1 MNEALF
7 DSVIR
12 SYLQILPAMNKCLDK
27 GRDHLL
33 AEGRSLDSIV
43 TTRLYEDM
51 EPFHFQIVCMMH
63 QCAGAV
69 EGLRSGTFS
78 PPSRELVYDYDGLQ
92 SLIQD
97 GIKCIEAVSL
107 DEFRSLCDGEIT
119 FTGRSFTLKFSCAD
133 FLLTFSLPNF
143 YFHATTTYD
152 MLRIQGVPI
161 GKLDFLGKM
170 RFIE

>member
-1 MNEALF
+1 MRETLF

-12 SYLQILPAMNKCLDK
+12 SYLQILPAIDQCLDK
-27 GRDHLL
+27 GRDHFLS
-33 AEGRSLDSIV
+33 EGRSLDSVV
-43 TTRLYEDM
+43 TTRLCEDM

-63 QCAGAV
+63 QCAGAI

-78 PPSRELVYDYDGLQ
+78 PPSRELVFDYDGLQ
-92 SLIQD
+92 SLIHE

-107 DEFRSLCDGEIT
+107 DELTSLCDGDIT
-119 FTGRSFTLKFSCAD
+119 FTAKSFTLKFSCVD

-152 MLRIQGVPI
+152 ILRVLGVPI

>member
-1 MNEALF
+1 MRETLF

-12 SYLQILPAMNKCLDK
+12 SYLQILPAIDQCLDK
-27 GRDHLL
+27 GRDQFLS
-33 AEGRSLDSIV
+33 EGRSLDSVV
-43 TTRLYEDM
+43 TTRLCEDM

-63 QCAGAV
+63 QCAGAI

-78 PPSRELVYDYDGLQ
+78 PPSRELVFDYDGLQ
-92 SLIQD
+92 SLIHE

-107 DEFRSLCDGEIT
+107 DELISLCDGDIT
-119 FTGRSFTLKFSCAD
+119 FTAKSFTLKFSCVD

-152 MLRIQGVPI
+152 ILRVQGVPI

>member
-1 MNEALF
+1 MRETLF

-12 SYLQILPAMNKCLDK
+12 SYLQILPAIDQCLDK
-27 GRDHLL
+27 GRDHFLS
-33 AEGRSLDSIV
+33 EGRSLDSVV
-43 TTRLYEDM
+43 TTRLCEDM

-63 QCAGAV
+63 QCAGAI

-78 PPSRELVYDYDGLQ
+78 PPSRDLVFDYDGLQ
-92 SLIQD
+92 SLIHE
-97 GIKCIEAVSL
+97 GIKCIETVSL
-107 DEFRSLCDGEIT
+107 DEFTSLCDGYIT
-119 FTGRSFTLKFSCAD
+119 FTAKSFTLKFSCVD

-152 MLRIQGVPI
+152 ILRVLRVPI

>member
-1 MNEALF
+1 MRETLF

-12 SYLQILPAMNKCLDK
+12 SYLQILPAIDQCLDK
-27 GRDHLL
+27 GRDHFL
-33 AEGRSLDSIV
+33 AEGRSLDSVV
-43 TTRLYEDM
+43 TTRLCEDM

-63 QCAGAV
+63 QCAGAI

-78 PPSRELVYDYDGLQ
+78 PPSRELVFDYDGLQ
-92 SLIQD
+92 SSIHE
-97 GIKCIEAVSL
+97 GIKCIKAVSL
-107 DEFRSLCDGEIT
+107 DEFTSLCDGDIT
-119 FTGRSFTLKFSCAD
+119 FTAKSFTLKFSCVD

-152 MLRIQGVPI
+152 ILRVLGVPI

>member
-1 MNEALF
+1 MREALF

-12 SYLQILPAMNKCLDK
+12 SYLQILPAIDQCLNK
-27 GRDHLL
+27 GRDHFLT
-33 AEGRSLDSIV
+33 EGRSLDSVV
-43 TTRLYEDM
+43 TTRLCEDM

-63 QCAGAV
+63 QCAGAI

-78 PPSRELVYDYDGLQ
+78 PPSRELVFDYDGLQ
-92 SLIQD
+92 SLIHE

-107 DEFRSLCDGEIT
+107 DEFTSLCDGDIT
-119 FTGRSFTLKFSCAD
+119 FTAKSFILKFSCID

-152 MLRIQGVPI
+152 ILRVLGVPI

>member
-1 MNEALF
+1 MRETLF

-12 SYLQILPAMNKCLDK
+12 SYLQILPAIDQCLDK
-27 GRDHLL
+27 GRDHFLS
-33 AEGRSLDSIV
+33 EGRSLDSVV
-43 TTRLYEDM
+43 TTRLCEDM

-63 QCAGAV
+63 QCAGAI

-78 PPSRELVYDYDGLQ
+78 PPSRELVFDYDGLQ
-92 SLIQD
+92 SLIHE
-97 GIKCIEAVSL
+97 GINCIEAVSL
-107 DEFRSLCDGEIT
+107 DEFTSLCDGYIT
-119 FTGRSFTLKFSCAD
+119 FTAKSFTLKFSCVD

-152 MLRIQGVPI
+152 ILRVQGVPI